1 MYIQKNT
8 YLRHFTTY
16 QIGGPADLFILA
28 KSRNELKEAVLYAL
42 DHNIPY
48 FVLGAG
54 ANILVSDRG
63 FRGLVIR
70 NSYNDIHMNSY
81 PTKEIRDPDTHELI
95 ETKEI
100 HFLRA
105 GSGAMIERIIHFTR
119 NRDFSGFEHFAG
131 IPSTVG
137 GALWQNLHFL
147 NPERDKTLYIADI
160 VHHAYSINTK
170 TGQEN
175 FLFQNDFKFGYDTSI
190 LHQGNHIILDAVFS
204 LQKSNFHDIG
214 TRMRANLEW
223 RKDRHPPV
231 DLSPSC
237 GSVFKKVLYQGELV
251 AAAKL
256 IDQAGLKGYS
266 KNDAMVSNK
275 HPNFITN
282 HGSAK
287 ADDIIHIIKHVRNV
301 VFDTFGVLLEPEIRF
316 VGEFND
322 LSFS

>member
-1 MYIQKNT
+1 MYIQKNIH
-8 YLRHFTTY
+8 LRHVTTY
-16 QIGGPADLFILA
+16 QIGGPADLFITTR
-28 KSRNELKEAVLYAL
+28 SRNELKEAVLHAL

-48 FVLGAG
+48 FILGAG
-54 ANILVSDRG
+54 ANILVSDKG

-70 NSYNDIHMNSY
+70 NLYNDVHMNSY
-81 PTKEIRDPDTHELI
+81 PAKETLNQSTGVL
-95 ETKEI
+95 ETKYV

-105 GSGAMIERIIHFTR
+105 GSGAMIDRIIHYTR

-147 NPERDKTLYIADI
+147 NPERDKTVYLADI
-160 VHHAYSINTK
+160 VHHAHSVNTK

-175 FLFQNDFKFGYDTSI
+175 FLFQHDFKFGYDTSI
-190 LHQGNHIILDAVFS
+190 LHQGNHIILDTVFS
-204 LQKSNFHDIG
+204 LEKSNFHDIG

-223 RKDRHPPV
+223 RKERHPPV
-231 DLSPSC
+231 DLLPSC
-237 GSVFKKVLYQGELV
+237 GSVFKKMMYQGEMV

-266 KNDAMVSNK
+266 KNNAMVSSK

-287 ADDIIHIIKHVRNV
+287 ADDIIHIIKHVRKV
-301 VFDTFGVLLEPEIRF
+301 VFDKFGVLLEPEIRF
-316 VGEFND
+316 VGEFD
-322 LSFS
+322 ESLFS